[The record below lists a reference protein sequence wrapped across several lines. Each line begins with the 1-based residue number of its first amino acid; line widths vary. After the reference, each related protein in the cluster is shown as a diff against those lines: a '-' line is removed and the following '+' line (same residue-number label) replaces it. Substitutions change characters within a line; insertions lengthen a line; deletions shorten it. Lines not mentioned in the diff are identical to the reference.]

1 MVRIEGGDQVIE
13 EIGEERSAVLIAL
26 VFFAAFGFCL
36 GGVVGYFVCKFWG

>member
-13 EIGEERSAVLIAL
+13 EIGQERSAVLIAL

-36 GGVVGYFVCKFWG
+36 GGLIGYAVCKFLG